1 MNATAIELLK
11 KHGLRVT
18 QTRLDV
24 IGQFI
29 TSKEA
34 ISSNDIESSIQNLD
48 RITLYRT
55 LKTFEEKGLI
65 HQAIDGTQK
74 PKFALCREACNENHH
89 HDQHAHFHCSD
100 CGKTICVE
108 DVSIPPMPALSKV
121 EIKTASLILQ
131 GRCEDCM

>member
-1 MNATAIELLK
+1 MSARAKHLLK

-24 IGQFI
+24 IGQFMV
-29 TSKEA
+29 TKEA
-34 ISSNDIESSIQNLD
+34 ISSSDIEGTVQNVD

-55 LKTFEEKGLI
+55 LKTFEEKGII

-74 PKFALCREACNENHH
+74 PKYALCHDACDENHH

-108 DVSIPPMPALSKV
+108 DVTIPSMPALDHV
-121 EIKTASLILQ
+121 EIQSVSLVLQ
-131 GRCEDCM
+131 GRCEDCR